1 VQARTSWLG
10 VSTALLVGV
19 VAAGYVGKLPPA
31 LPALKAEFG
40 LSLVAAGWVVST
52 FNTVALATAVAF
64 GLAAD
69 RIGAFRFALAGL
81 ALLVVG
87 GVGGAAAPSGAGLIV
102 SRVVEGA
109 GLLAVTVAGTAL
121 VFAATAPGDRKL
133 ALGIWST
140 YFPFGMAIAMAAAP
154 LAIDAIGWRGL
165 WLVIAAA
172 TLASAAALASQRRR
186 YPPAPASGRTF
197 SAILA
202 ALRQPGPWWN
212 SLVMTFYTL
221 QWSGVMV
228 WLPTFLV
235 QTRGASLIAASLVAA
250 VVVAVNVPGNL
261 TGAWLMQ
268 RQAPRGLIVC
278 VAAGLMGAFGIGI
291 FAEGAPDWLRL
302 GSCLAFSYFSGV
314 IPAVAFA
321 APQTYARAQSQVASL
336 QGLMMQ
342 GSNLGQFVGPP
353 AIAAAVSASGRWG
366 DAMYVMVAAAALT
379 LVCGLAVARDE
390 VRVRDE
396 RRPPVRAA

>member
-1 VQARTSWLG
+1 MQPRTSWPAVG
-10 VSTALLVGV
+10 VALLAGI

-52 FNTVALATAVAF
+52 FNTVALATAVGF
-64 GLAAD
+64 GLLAD

-81 ALLVVG
+81 ALLVAG
-87 GVGGAAAPSGAGLIV
+87 GLGGAAAPSGAWLIV

-121 VFAATAPGDRKL
+121 IFAATAPGDRKL
-133 ALGIWST
+133 TLGIWST
-140 YFPFGMAIAMAAAP
+140 YMPFGMAVAMVAAP

-165 WLVIAAA
+165 WLAVVVA
-172 TLASAAALASQRRR
+172 TVASAAALASQRRN
-186 YPPAPASGRTF
+186 YPQPPPSGRTF
-197 SAILA
+197 GAIVA
-202 ALRQPGPWWN
+202 ALRQRGAWWN
-212 SLVMTFYTL
+212 SLVMTFYTA

-235 QTRGASLIAASLVAA
+235 QTRDASLTAASLIAAA
-250 VVVAVNVPGNL
+250 VVAINVPGNL

-268 RQAPRGLIVC
+268 RHTPRGLVVC
-278 VAAGLMGAFGIGI
+278 VAAVLMGAFAIGI
-291 FAEGAPDWLRL
+291 FAEGAPDWLRF

-314 IPAVAFA
+314 IPAVAFGA
-321 APQTYARAQSQVASL
+321 AQSYARSQSQVASL

-353 AIAAAVSASGRWG
+353 AIAAAVSVGGRWG
-366 DAMYVMVAAAALT
+366 DAVYVMVAAAALT
-379 LVCGLAVARDE
+379 FVCGLAVARDE
-390 VRVRDE
+390 
-396 RRPPVRAA
+396 RRPAGGTA

>member
-1 VQARTSWLG
+1 MERRTSWPG
-10 VSTALLVGV
+10 VSAALLAGV
-19 VAAGYVGKLPPA
+19 VAAAYVGKLPPA

-52 FNTVALATAVAF
+52 FNTVALATAVGF
-64 GLAAD
+64 GLMAD

-81 ALLVVG
+81 ALLAVA
-87 GVGGAAAPSGAGLIV
+87 GVGGAAAPSGAWLIV

-109 GLLAVTVAGTAL
+109 GLLAVTVSGTAL
-121 VFAATAPGDRKL
+121 IFAATAPGDRRL
-133 ALGIWST
+133 TLGIWST
-140 YFPFGMAIAMAAAP
+140 YMPFGMAAAMVAAP
-154 LAIDAIGWRGL
+154 LAIDTIGWRGL
-165 WLVIAAA
+165 WLAVVAA
-172 TLASAAALASQRRR
+172 TVAAAAALASQRRN
-186 YPPAPASGRTF
+186 YPQPPPSGRTF
-197 SAILA
+197 GTIVA

-212 SLVMTFYTL
+212 SLVMTFYTA

-235 QTRGASLIAASLVAA
+235 QTRGASLATASLIAAA
-250 VVVAVNVPGNL
+250 VVAINVPGNL

-268 RQAPRGLIVC
+268 RQTPRGLVVC
-278 VAAGLMGAFGIGI
+278 AAAVLMGLFGIGI
-291 FAEGAPDWLRL
+291 FAEGAPDWLRF
-302 GSCLAFSYFSGV
+302 GSCLAFSYFSGA
-314 IPAVAFA
+314 IPAVAFGTA
-321 APQTYARAQSQVASL
+321 QSYARSQSQVASL

-366 DAMYVMVAAAALT
+366 DAVYVMVAAAALT

-390 VRVRDE
+390 
-396 RRPPVRAA
+396 RRAPAASA

>member
-1 VQARTSWLG
+1 MQPRTSWPG
-10 VSTALLVGV
+10 IATALLVGV

-40 LSLVAAGWVVST
+40 LSLVEAGWVVST

-69 RIGAFRFALAGL
+69 RIGAFRFAIVGL
-81 ALLVVG
+81 VLLVAG
-87 GVGGAAAPSGAGLIV
+87 GAGGAAAPSGAWLMV
-102 SRVVEGA
+102 SRVIEGA

-121 VFAATAPGDRKL
+121 IFAATAPADRKL

-140 YFPFGMAIAMAAAP
+140 YFPFGMAVAMAAAP
-154 LAIDAIGWRGL
+154 PVIDAIGWRGL
-165 WLVIAAA
+165 WLAIAAA
-172 TLASAAALASQRRR
+172 TVASAAALASQRAS
-186 YPPAPASGRTF
+186 YPPAPASGRRFGT
-197 SAILA
+197 ILA

-221 QWSGVMV
+221 QWSSVMV

-235 QTRGASLIAASLVAA
+235 QTRGASLVAASLVAA
-250 VVVAVNVPGNL
+250 VVVAANVPGNL

-268 RQAPRGLIVC
+268 RHAPRGLIVC
-278 VAAGLMGAFGIGI
+278 VAAVLMGAFAVGI
-291 FAEGAPDWLRL
+291 FVESAPDWLRFA
-302 GSCLAFSYFSGV
+302 SCLAFSYSSGV

-321 APQTYARAQSQVASL
+321 APQTYARSQSQVASL

-366 DAMYVMVAAAALT
+366 DAVYVMVAAAALT

-390 VRVRDE
+390 VRIRNE
-396 RRPPVRAA
+396 RRPPAGVG